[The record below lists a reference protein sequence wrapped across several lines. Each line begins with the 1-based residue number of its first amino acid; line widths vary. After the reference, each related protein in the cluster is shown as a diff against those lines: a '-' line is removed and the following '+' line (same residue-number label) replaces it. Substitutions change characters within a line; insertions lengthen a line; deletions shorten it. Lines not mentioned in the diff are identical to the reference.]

1 MLGQDTVRTEVSI
14 KNGTAPLSMSP
25 TIKQDLA
32 NDEVESNFGPLFDRI
47 AKLGQAELSEAQ
59 VITELEKLGLLPAPD
74 ETPIWQQL
82 TPADWLQLLRG
93 IARYSPHMAFSL
105 VEARAARE
113 QHVSQIPHPWKDFHA
128 SEIGLITSGCLWH
141 AWQATLQHA
150 QTRPMFRR
158 HLADFPAIRLRLL
171 KVFLHILRAD
181 SWASLLATSQ
191 DFRTRR
197 RAATTLRFVADQ
209 VRIETQ
215 LLCGGTGYMRESPY
229 AKALNGLQKADT
241 LLRTWPSA
249 KSRIFV
255 PLQIKI
261 DVAVR
266 AKLMQLEPEASQL
279 LSALLVSVDAG
290 KTRHFYHPC

>member
-1 MLGQDTVRTEVSI
+1 MLSHHTLRAEVPFQS
-14 KNGTAPLSMSP
+14 GTAALSMTP
-25 TIKQDLA
+25 TIEQDQA
-32 NDEVESNFGPLFDRI
+32 NDAIENHYAPLFDRI
-47 AKLGQAELSEAQ
+47 AKLGQAELSETQ
-59 VITELEKLGLLPAPD
+59 IVKELEKLGLLPAPD
-74 ETPIWQQL
+74 ETPIWEELAQ
-82 TPADWLQLLRG
+82 ADWLHLLRG

-105 VEARAARE
+105 VESRITRE
-113 QHVSQIPHPWKDFHA
+113 QQASQIRHFGESRHA
-128 SEIGLITSGCLWH
+128 SEIGLITSTCLWH
-141 AWQATLQHA
+141 AWETTLQHA

-171 KVFLHILRAD
+171 KVLLHILRAD

-197 RAATTLRFVADQ
+197 RAVTALRFVADQ

-229 AKALNGLQKADT
+229 AKALSGLQKADA

-249 KSRIFV
+249 KSRIFM

-261 DVAVR
+261 DAAVR
-266 AKLMQLEPEASQL
+266 AKLTQLEPEAGQL
-279 LSALLVSVDAG
+279 LSALLLVLDSG
-290 KTRHFYHPC
+290 KATSFYHPC